1 MTDQPWN
8 FTTLIIIMSGF
19 IGMLAGYIA
28 VKYLFLV
35 ILNEQLL
42 RLVPLAATGGR
53 LDLDDVAEVKAEA
66 RRAAIRAGV
75 GKRDG
80 EASRA
85 EVERLCDLTADEIL
99 RREDPEV
106 AMREMM
112 YLADVRIRERG
123 ETITQDVMRAV
134 RIEVLRAAD
143 RESKNRQE
151 IHMKLLTM
159 RQDIHKIL
167 ILVQEEARKNPG
179 FDDLFSRTYSAYERL
194 AELNPSDPNAGVD
207 MDKLADLIENIMIRQ
222 IKKDAA

>member
-1 MTDQPWN
+1 
-8 FTTLIIIMSGF
+8 
-19 IGMLAGYIA
+19 
-28 VKYLFLV
+28 
-35 ILNEQLL
+35 
-42 RLVPLAATGGR
+42 
-53 LDLDDVAEVKAEA
+53 
-66 RRAAIRAGV
+66 
-75 GKRDG
+75 
-80 EASRA
+80 
-85 EVERLCDLTADEIL
+85 
-99 RREDPEV
+99 
-106 AMREMM
+106 M

-134 RIEVLRAAD
+134 RIEVLRAAN

-222 IKKDAA
+222 IKKDQIKKDAA